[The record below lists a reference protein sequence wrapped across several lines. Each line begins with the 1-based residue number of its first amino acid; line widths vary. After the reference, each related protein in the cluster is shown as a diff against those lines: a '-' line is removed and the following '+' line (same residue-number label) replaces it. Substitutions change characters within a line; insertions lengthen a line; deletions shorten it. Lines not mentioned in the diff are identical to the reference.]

1 LGILHDGSGELACLF
16 GVFCRFA
23 IAIHI
28 DCQRR
33 VAEFRQL
40 PGAATGVVIQAPPF
54 MHHKDSGALAGGRV
68 VPRQKALHLRTPLR
82 IRHFFGLDRR
92 FQGGREK
99 NDCENAKNEEAFHH
113 VQVPRTFRFSNQS
126 YAIFVGLVS
135 MSDVA
140 SYQAQNDPFNGLI
153 ERLDPALDELIPAA
167 SGVETICEGFIWTEG
182 PVWKD
187 SALFFSDVPANILY
201 RWTPGSGQA
210 EVFLEP
216 SGGIPRNPNFVEP
229 GSNGLALDSEGRL
242 LLCQHGARRVVRLED
257 DGRTQTVLADR
268 FEGRRLNNPNDLVCH
283 SSGAVYFTDPSYG
296 FAERD
301 ASPLKEIPWNGV
313 YRIAPD
319 RTVALLTKDLPF
331 PNGLAFGP
339 DEKTLYVAVSDA
351 SLPRIVAFDV
361 TVTACSARAACS
373 SMQSPC

>member
-1 LGILHDGSGELACLF
+1 
-16 GVFCRFA
+16 
-23 IAIHI
+23 
-28 DCQRR
+28 
-33 VAEFRQL
+33 
-40 PGAATGVVIQAPPF
+40 
-54 MHHKDSGALAGGRV
+54 
-68 VPRQKALHLRTPLR
+68 
-82 IRHFFGLDRR
+82 
-92 FQGGREK
+92 
-99 NDCENAKNEEAFHH
+99 
-113 VQVPRTFRFSNQS
+113 
-126 YAIFVGLVS
+126 

-361 TVTACSARAACS
+361 HSDGLLGASRLFFDAIPLLKRGLSGSCDGLKVDIHGNIFATAPGRIAALSPQGKHLGMILIGVTSNCGWGDDGATLYITADDRVCRIRTTTRGTPFRSR
-373 SMQSPC
+373 

>member
-1 LGILHDGSGELACLF
+1 
-16 GVFCRFA
+16 
-23 IAIHI
+23 
-28 DCQRR
+28 
-33 VAEFRQL
+33 
-40 PGAATGVVIQAPPF
+40 
-54 MHHKDSGALAGGRV
+54 
-68 VPRQKALHLRTPLR
+68 
-82 IRHFFGLDRR
+82 
-92 FQGGREK
+92 
-99 NDCENAKNEEAFHH
+99 
-113 VQVPRTFRFSNQS
+113 
-126 YAIFVGLVS
+126 

-140 SYQAQNDPFNGLI
+140 AYQIQNDPFNGLI

-361 TVTACSARAACS
+361 HSDGLLGASRLFFDAIPLLKRGLSGSCDGLKVDIHGNIFATAPGGIAVLSPQGKHLGMILIGVTSNCGWGDDGATLYITADDRVCRIRTTTRGTPFRSR
-373 SMQSPC
+373 